1 MKFTKIVVACS
12 FIALSFSLLAQKK
25 VIDHTAYPLWKRI
38 GEVQLSP
45 DGKYAAY
52 TIRPMQGDGYLY
64 VVQTETGKIDSIP
77 RGIDAVFSGKS
88 AFIAFRIQAGYDTL
102 RKVELAKIPKDKW
115 PKDSLGIYFYERDSL
130 VKFPKLKEFKLA
142 VESDLLVFSSQ
153 TNEWPTDYLSKKEKR
168 KELKKITKNGPWKSD
183 GKLVTIWQPGTT
195 KVCHK
200 NITGFEVSKNG
211 QGAVLLE
218 QQKFKKDSIRLIV
231 FQAEKK
237 EIWKSPRRFTEVN
250 GVSFSEN
257 NFKITGLYATDTSEF
272 KRWNLWLWNN
282 NTLTLAIDTTQR
294 FETKR
299 TLSAQFKPRFHQMD
313 NAILFGVWD
322 KLEKPAK
329 DTLLESEKYKLDIW
343 HWQDKRLQPQQL
355 VELKRDLAQVNQY
368 TYNLS
373 TGATTQL
380 GRDSLS
386 MYIDPTSKEQ
396 YVLASC
402 DEQYQFETWKSPR
415 PSNYYRLSLATGE
428 LVPLRNTTYFETSL
442 SPSGNYFAYWDEQK
456 NAYFITDLLT
466 STSNCVTCGVK
477 ANFLADGNGTP
488 EMTSTLGIIGWTT
501 DEKGLLLQAE
511 KDIIAIDVKTSKA
524 INFLRQIQAANDTNY
539 RYTLTHL
546 TRDSLYLNAENC
558 LLTQTHVKTRYST
571 VYRLSG
577 DLFAPKGIVLDAA
590 AMEFLSLKRAKTG
603 TSLIYQKQSNA
614 AYPDAYVLSGNNNL
628 RKIST
633 TNPQQGLYNWS
644 TVEQINWT
652 SYKGIPLEGLIYKP
666 ENYDSTKSYP
676 LLVYYYEL
684 HSDDIHTHYA
694 PRPTASVIHPTE
706 YASAGYFVFIP
717 DIRYQIGHP
726 ANGAYDCI
734 MSGTDAVLKK
744 YPAINEK
751 KMGLQGQSWGGYQT
765 AQLITMTD
773 RYAAAMA
780 GAPVGNMISAYGG
793 IRWGSGM
800 SRQFQYEHTQSRI
813 GKTIWEAPELYIENS
828 PVFHLTTVKT
838 PLLIMHNDQDGAVPW
853 YQGIEIYT
861 GLRRLQKPVWLL
873 NYNGDDHNLMKIP
886 NRIDLSIRMRQFFDY
901 YLQDKPQPLWL
912 STGIPALQKGK
923 ITGY

>member
-1 MKFTKIVVACS
+1 MNLSKIIVACS
-12 FIALSFSLLAQKK
+12 FISLSFNLLAQKK

-45 DGKYAAY
+45 DGKFAAY
-52 TIRPMQGDGYLY
+52 TIRPMQGDGFLY
-64 VVQTETGKIDSIP
+64 VVNNETGKKDSIA
-77 RGIDAVFSGKS
+77 RGVDAQFAGKS
-88 AFIAFRIQAGYDTL
+88 NYLVFRIQAGYDTL
-102 RKVELAKIPKDKW
+102 RKVELAKIPKEKW
-115 PKDSLGIYFYERDSL
+115 PKDSLGIYFYEKDSL

-142 VESDLLVFSSQ
+142 TESDVLVFSSH
-153 TNEWPTDYLSKKEKR
+153 TNEWPANYLSRKERKKER
-168 KELKKITKNGPWKSD
+168 KYITEYGPWKSD
-183 GKLVTIWQPGTT
+183 GKLTTIWQPTT
-195 KVCHK
+195 KKVCYK
-200 NITGFEVSKNG
+200 NITGFEIAKNG
-211 QGAVLLE
+211 QGVVLLE
-218 QQKFKKDSIRLIV
+218 QQKFKKDSVRIV
-231 FQAEKK
+231 VFEPGKPH
-237 EIWKSPRRFTEVN
+237 WKSSRRYTEIS
-250 GVSFSEN
+250 GVSFSEKN
-257 NFKITGLYATDTSEF
+257 LKITGLYSTDTSDY
-272 KRWNLWLWNN
+272 KRWNLWIWEQGKFTKL
-282 NTLTLAIDTTQR
+282 IDTAQL
-294 FETKR
+294 FENNR
-299 TLSAQFKPRFHQMD
+299 VLSSQYKPRFHAGD
-313 NAILFGVWD
+313 AAILFGSWN
-322 KLEKPAK
+322 KFEKPAK

-355 VELKRDLAQVNQY
+355 VELKRDLAQVNHY
-368 TYNLS
+368 SYNLS
-373 TGATTQL
+373 TGEKTQL
-380 GRDSLS
+380 GRDTLS
-386 MYIDPTSKEQ
+386 VQINPTSVEK
-396 YVLASC
+396 YALASC
-402 DEQYQFETWKSPR
+402 DEMYQFETWQSPR
-415 PSNYYRLSLATGE
+415 PANYYRLELATGN
-428 LVPLRNTTYFETSL
+428 LLSLRNKTYFETSL
-442 SPSGNYFAYWDEQK
+442 SPSGNYFTYWDEQK
-456 NAYFITDLLT
+456 NAYYLTDLTT
-466 STSNCVTCGVK
+466 SVSNCITCGMK

-488 EMTSTLGIIGWTT
+488 ELPSTLGIIGWTT

-511 KDIIAIDVKTSKA
+511 KDIIVVDVSSKKA
-524 INFLRQIQAANDTNY
+524 VSMLSQLQAQNDTNY

-546 TRDSLYLNAENC
+546 TRDSLYITPENC

-571 VYRLSG
+571 VYQLSG
-577 DLFAPKGIVLDAA
+577 DLFAPKGTVLDAA
-590 AMEFLSLKRAKTG
+590 AMEFLSLKRAKNG
-603 TSLIYQKQSNA
+603 TSLIYQKQSND
-614 AYPDAYVLSGNNNL
+614 AYPDAYVINAGKSPL
-628 RKIST
+628 KIAA

-644 TVEQINWT
+644 TVEKINWT

-666 ENYDSTKSYP
+666 ENYDATKSYP

-744 YPAINEK
+744 YPTINEQ

-765 AQLITMTD
+765 TQLITMTT

-813 GKTIWEAPELYIENS
+813 GKTIWEAPDLYIENS

-853 YQGIEIYT
+853 YQGIELYT

-886 NRIDLSIRMRQFFDY
+886 NRIDLSIRMRQFFDH
-901 YLQDKPQPLWL
+901 YLLDKPAPIWL
-912 STGIPALQKGK
+912 SEGIPALQKGK
-923 ITGY
+923 VTGY

>member
-1 MKFTKIVVACS
+1 MKLSKIVITCS
-12 FIALSFSLLAQKK
+12 FIVLSFNLLAQKK
-25 VIDHTAYPLWKRI
+25 VIDHSAYPLWKRI

-45 DGKYAAY
+45 DGKFAAY
-52 TIRPMQGDGYLY
+52 TIRPMQGDGYLF
-64 VVQTETGKIDSIP
+64 VVNNETGKKDSIA
-77 RGIDAVFSGKS
+77 RGVEAQFSGKS
-88 AFIAFRIQAGYDTL
+88 NYLVFRIQAGYDTL
-102 RKVELAKIPKDKW
+102 RKVELAKIPKEKW
-115 PKDSLGIYFYERDSL
+115 PKDSLGIYFYEKDSL

-142 VESDLLVFSSQ
+142 TESDVLVYSSH
-153 TNEWPTDYLSKKEKR
+153 TNEWPTNYLSKKEKR

-183 GKLVTIWQPGTT
+183 GKLTTIWHPTVK
-195 KVCHK
+195 KVCYK
-200 NITGFEVSKNG
+200 NITGFEVAKNG
-211 QGAVLLE
+211 QGVVLLE
-218 QQKFKKDSIRLIV
+218 QQKLKKDSVRLIV
-231 FQAEKK
+231 VEPGMS
-237 EIWKSPRRFTEVN
+237 EWKSQRRYTEIAGVN
-250 GVSFSEN
+250 FSEN
-257 NFKITGLYATDTSEF
+257 ELKITGLFSTDTSEF
-272 KRWNLWLWNN
+272 KRWNLWLWEKGNFN
-282 NTLTLAIDTTQR
+282 KLIDTAQV
-294 FETKR
+294 FETNR
-299 TLSAQFKPRFHQMD
+299 VLSSQYKPRFHAGD
-313 NAILFGVWD
+313 AAILFGSWN

-368 TYNLS
+368 SYNLS
-373 TGATTQL
+373 TGAKTQL

-386 MYIDPTSKEQ
+386 MYIDPTSAEK

-402 DEQYQFETWKSPR
+402 DEMYQFETWQSPR
-415 PSNYYRLSLATGE
+415 PSNYYRVELATGD
-428 LVPLRNTTYFETSL
+428 LLPLRNKTYFETSL
-442 SPSGNYFAYWDEQK
+442 SPSGNFFTYWDEQK
-456 NAYFITDLLT
+456 NAYFLTDLT
-466 STSNCVTCGVK
+466 TGTSNCVTCGVK

-488 EMTSTLGIIGWTT
+488 EMPSTLGIIGWTT

-511 KDIIAIDVKTSKA
+511 KDIIIVDVSTKKA
-524 INFLRQIQAANDTNY
+524 VSMLSQLQAQNDTNY
-539 RYTLTHL
+539 RYALTHL

-558 LLTQTHVKTRYST
+558 LLTQTHVKTRNST
-571 VYRLSG
+571 VYQLSG
-577 DLFAPKGIVLDAA
+577 DLFAPKGTVLDAA
-590 AMEFLSLKRAKTG
+590 AMEFLSLKRAKNG
-603 TSLIYQKQSNA
+603 GSLIYQKQSNA
-614 AYPDAYVLSGNNNL
+614 AYPDAYVLTGKNNVQ
-628 RKIST
+628 KIST

-744 YPAINEK
+744 YPAINEQ

-765 AQLITMTD
+765 AQLITMTT

-813 GKTIWEAPELYIENS
+813 GKTIWEAPDLYIENS

-886 NRIDLSIRMRQFFDY
+886 NRIDLSIRMRQFFDH
-901 YLQDKPQPLWL
+901 YLLDKPAPIWL
-912 STGIPALQKGK
+912 SEGIPALDKGK
-923 ITGY
+923 VTGY